1 MRNEGSKLYSRQ
13 NLRRATVKNC
23 WILTFSSLALFAIT
37 APALGQSDGSI
48 FVENGIRNP
57 IEVSYALGGDTV
69 RVTVSGKTTT
79 RISPGPIQGGTEIA
93 LTLRR
98 VDGDSA
104 KRELPPAQ
112 VIHITVNNDITV
124 RIIRFKLDGTLVF
137 EVTEATSG
145 TVVTS
150 LSWGRIKTSNIDR
163 HKVR

>member
-104 KRELPPAQ
+104 KRELPPAETKGRGTP
-112 VIHITVNNDITV
+112 VIGKSPIFIPIWTTVCTKRV
-124 RIIRFKLDGTLVF
+124 RKTPERKALATPPPAKSIILIIL
-137 EVTEATSG
+137 
-145 TVVTS
+145 
-150 LSWGRIKTSNIDR
+150 
-163 HKVR
+163 